1 MNAKAVPPDCRF
13 QTGKKVIM
21 LCFENFSALWLDWVK
36 DEISIATTDE
46 EKKNIILL
54 FEKAV
59 KDYLS
64 NYN

>member
-1 MNAKAVPPDCRF
+1 
-13 QTGKKVIM
+13 M
-21 LCFENFSALWLDWVK
+21 LCFENFSALWLEWIK